1 MERIQPS
8 ERIRKELN
16 EMINGISGKDFI
28 MSEFFNKAASLIL
41 QELLEK
47 EVTEYLGRGHYERSH
62 NEVKEDKKKV
72 YRNGYEPLN
81 IKTVEGKIEVEQ
93 PQLRNTIETYRSKLA
108 AFFKGN
114 TSVLDKLAVEMYAR
128 GLSTRDIEDALVDAT
143 GDMLLSRSSVSKV
156 TDILYEEFEL
166 FQNRDLSIYQV
177 EYLFLDGIYE
187 SLHKRFGMK
196 QSVLCAWGITRDGEK
211 VLLHID
217 LGLRESYDD
226 WLNFLR
232 DMINRGLPTPTSI
245 TSDGAPGLMKA
256 IDAVFP
262 KSIRIR
268 CWFHRMENFSNKVP
282 IEVWPQIKCE
292 LIHIRDAINYEE
304 GKRLACEFIE
314 RHKNEYPMLIKAFKD
329 DLTSLLNHLRLPAA
343 HRRAVRTS
351 NLIERSFEEERRRT
365 KVIPGFMTE
374 KSGLKLVFATL
385 IRVSRR
391 WHKVKFTIFDINYL
405 DKLRQELNI
414 DNKKHENTRAKEET
428 L

>member
-1 MERIQPS
+1 
-8 ERIRKELN
+8 
-16 EMINGISGKDFI
+16 
-28 MSEFFNKAASLIL
+28 
-41 QELLEK
+41 
-47 EVTEYLGRGHYERSH
+47 
-62 NEVKEDKKKV
+62 
-72 YRNGYEPLN
+72 
-81 IKTVEGKIEVEQ
+81 
-93 PQLRNTIETYRSKLA
+93 
-108 AFFKGN
+108 
-114 TSVLDKLAVEMYAR
+114 
-128 GLSTRDIEDALVDAT
+128 
-143 GDMLLSRSSVSKV
+143 
-156 TDILYEEFEL
+156 
-166 FQNRDLSIYQV
+166 
-177 EYLFLDGIYE
+177 
-187 SLHKRFGMK
+187 MK

-256 IDAVFP
+256 IGAVFP
-262 KSIRIR
+262 NSIRIR

-314 RHKNEYPMLIKAFKD
+314 RYKNEYPMLIKAFKE

-343 HRRAVRTS
+343 HRRATRTS

-414 DNKKHENTRAKEET
+414 DNKNNENTRAKEET

>member
-8 ERIRKELN
+8 KKIRKELN

-108 AFFKGN
+108 TFFKGN
-114 TSVLDKLAVEMYAR
+114 TPVLDKLACEMYAR

-156 TDILYEEFEL
+156 TDILYEEFES

-314 RHKNEYPMLIKAFKD
+314 RYKNEYPMLIKAFKD

-385 IRVSRR
+385 IRASRR

>member
-1 MERIQPS
+1 
-8 ERIRKELN
+8 
-16 EMINGISGKDFI
+16 
-28 MSEFFNKAASLIL
+28 
-41 QELLEK
+41 
-47 EVTEYLGRGHYERSH
+47 
-62 NEVKEDKKKV
+62 
-72 YRNGYEPLN
+72 
-81 IKTVEGKIEVEQ
+81 
-93 PQLRNTIETYRSKLA
+93 
-108 AFFKGN
+108 
-114 TSVLDKLAVEMYAR
+114 MYAR
-128 GLSTRDIEDALVDAT
+128 GLSTRDIEDALVDAS

-156 TDILYEEFEL
+156 TDILYEEFET

-187 SLHKRFGMK
+187 RLHKRYGMK
-196 QSVLCAWGITRDGEK
+196 QSVLCAWGVTRNGEK

-232 DMINRGLPTPTSI
+232 DMVNRGLSTPTSI

-262 KSIRIR
+262 NSIRIR

-282 IEVWPQIKCE
+282 SDIWPQIKCE

-304 GKRLACEFIE
+304 GERLAYEFIE
-314 RHKNEYPMLIKAFKD
+314 RYKNEYPMLIKSFKD
-329 DLTSLLNHLRLPAA
+329 DLTSLLNHLRLPVS
-343 HRRAVRTS
+343 HRRAIRTS
-351 NLIERSFEEERRRT
+351 NLIERSFEKIRRRT
-365 KVIPGFMTE
+365 KIILGFMTE

-385 IRVSRR
+385 IRASRR

-414 DNKKHENTRAKEET
+414 DNKKHENTTIKEET